1 MYNKRLVLLRIYI
14 YICVEIEVVGLT
26 LHEALCVNVGPPS
39 ISDALYGMSYTTY
52 KITLSNVLCRI
63 FLFSVGQPKVAL
75 TTTLN
80 MLIADRYETEAA
92 PALGEVVFL
101 MVAGIL
107 LCEEEIT
114 TFSF

>member
-1 MYNKRLVLLRIYI
+1 
-14 YICVEIEVVGLT
+14 
-26 LHEALCVNVGPPS
+26 
-39 ISDALYGMSYTTY
+39 MSYTY